1 MPITVTYINPPIPDR
16 AHDYHAHFD
25 WQDADALTCEGYG
38 STAESA
44 VFELLQDAAGTDGDD
59 IEQEALAELAWF
71 GWRHTAGDLKHADLR
86 RLRKWLDT
94 MIDVSKKLEAEEA
107 TGTAMLCH
115 SVSATAFERVKAEIA
130 RMVK

>member
-44 VFELLQDAAGTDGDD
+44 VFELLQDAAETDGDGS
-59 IEQEALAELAWF
+59 EQETLGELAWL

-86 RLRKWLDT
+86 RLGKWLDI
-94 MIDVSKKLEAEEA
+94 MIYVSKKMEAEEES
-107 TGTAMLCH
+107 GTAVLCH
-115 SVSATAFERVKAEIA
+115 SVSAGAFERVKAEIA
-130 RMVK
+130 RMAE